1 MSQTDNKTEEQ
12 MIKAAKE
19 DLSNF
24 TALYEKYFKAVY
36 RYSYKRVSLN
46 KSLAED
52 ITSETFV
59 KAIENFEKFDYTGKP
74 FVAWLY
80 QIAHNLIVD
89 YFRSKKEQ
97 NVSLDSLVI
106 PPEEDKESILST
118 LSKEELK
125 KKITDNLEK
134 LPDEV
139 RNLFTL
145 KLTEDLTFKQIAKT
159 LDDTEGAVKMRYYRG
174 IELLEE
180 IIKQEERDVTN

>member
-1 MSQTDNKTEEQ
+1 MSQRENKTEEE
-12 MIKAAKE
+12 IIRETKE
-19 DLSNF
+19 DLSGF
-24 TALYEKYFKAVY
+24 AVLYEKYFKAVY
-36 RYSYKRVSLN
+36 RYCYKRVGLN

-59 KAIENFEKFDYTGKP
+59 KAIENFDKFDYRGKP

-97 NVSLDSLVI
+97 NVSLDTLAI
-106 PPEEDKESILST
+106 PPAEDKESLLST
-118 LSKEELK
+118 LSKDELK
-125 KKITDNLEK
+125 RKIKDNLGK

-145 KLTEDLTFKQIAKT
+145 KLTEDLTFKQIART

-174 IELLEE
+174 IKLLEG
-180 IIKQEERDVTN
+180 IIKKDDNDVTN